1 MIWIILRYNF
11 EFDKIYIKKKYL
23 FLFLLFFISKTLN
36 VIFAIEPDKIVIL
49 KQIIILGGSIAV
61 LSVLLSIYDI
71 NEIIE
76 GFYKFFIFLSISA
89 IASFFLC
96 FFKLQNYFSF
106 DFYEYKCIL
115 LTNFISFGWVTTYF
129 KGIFPVIRQGS
140 LFWEPG
146 IFQFF
151 LNFFII
157 YALFYRKIK
166 TPWYQLFILII
177 GVILTQSGIGYPIL
191 FIVLSIYIFKII
203 LVKKKYKRY
212 FSNGFTILIA
222 IFVLLY
228 FKNIFK
234 YATDKISLS
243 SGSFGARYMHIL
255 YALQCFHLNMLVGI
269 GIGNKNIESLVN
281 VPLWANQR
289 LYEYNPSGISNSYFS
304 VLAHQG
310 LIGVVIYFIIFIILF
325 RNSTNHKNI
334 IFLIPLML
342 TLFTEPLINSFV
354 FIFTF
359 FIVSEFKNSN
369 KNIVKLHNKSLNKE
383 GYYLN

>member
-11 EFDKIYIKKKYL
+11 AFDKIYIKKRYL
-23 FLFLLFFISKTLN
+23 FLFFLFFISKILN
-36 VIFAIEPDKIVIL
+36 VIFVIEADKIIIL
-49 KQIIILGGSIAV
+49 KQIIILIGSIAS

-76 GFYKFFIFLSISA
+76 SFYKFFVFLSISA

-96 FFKLQNYFSF
+96 FFKLQDYFSF

-115 LTNFISFGWVTTYF
+115 LTNIVSFGFVTAYF
-129 KGIFPVIRQGS
+129 KGVFPIIRQGS

-151 LNFFII
+151 LNFFIV

-177 GVILTQSGIGYPIL
+177 GVILTQSGMGYPIL

-203 LVKKKYKRY
+203 LTNKKYKQY
-212 FSNGFTILIA
+212 FYNIFAISIS

-234 YATDKISLS
+234 YATDKISLAS
-243 SGSFGARYMHIL
+243 ASFGARYMHIL
-255 YALQCFHLNMLVGI
+255 FALECFNKNVFAGI
-269 GIGNKNIESLVN
+269 GIGNRNIEPLVN
-281 VPLWANQR
+281 MPLWVNPR
-289 LYEYNPSGISNSYFS
+289 LYEYDYTNISNSYFS
-304 VLAHQG
+304 ILAHQG
-310 LIGVVIYFIIFIILF
+310 IIGVIIYFIIFIILF
-325 RNSTNHKNI
+325 RNAIKHKKVF
-334 IFLIPLML
+334 FLIPLML
-342 TLFTEPLINSFV
+342 TLFTEPLINSYV
-354 FIFTF
+354 LIFTF
-359 FIVSEFKNSN
+359 FIISEFKNN
-369 KNIVKLHNKSLNKE
+369 NNR
-383 GYYLN
+383 